1 MKNTTSDL
9 LQPTLPKIKIRNLVL
24 AEDDTEDAEIFR
36 DILIDVSSG
45 IRLSVVSNGLLLM
58 NLLHTTQEPPDIIF
72 LDMNM
77 PLKNGLQCLREIRNF
92 DKWNHIRIIILST
105 SSQPELVKTA
115 YELGAELYLEKPTSY
130 SKFKMLIRECLATE
144 PI

>member
-1 MKNTTSDL
+1 MESIASDL
-9 LQPTLPKIKIRNLVL
+9 SSQPIPSTVKLKSLLL

-36 DILIDVSSG
+36 DILNDISSG
-45 IRLSVVSNGLLLM
+45 INLLVVANGLLLM
-58 NLLHTTQEPPDIIF
+58 NHLHTTEELPDIIF

-77 PLKNGLQCLREIRNF
+77 PLKNGLQCLREIKDF
-92 DKWNHIRIIILST
+92 EKWQHVRIIILST

-130 SKFKMLIRECLATE
+130 PKFKMLLKECLML
-144 PI
+144 

>member
-1 MKNTTSDL
+1 MESIASDL
-9 LQPTLPKIKIRNLVL
+9 SSQPIPSTVKLKSLLL

-36 DILIDVSSG
+36 DILNDISSG
-45 IRLSVVSNGLLLM
+45 INLLVVANGLLLM
-58 NLLHTTQEPPDIIF
+58 NHLHTTEELPDIIF

-77 PLKNGLQCLREIRNF
+77 PLKNGLQCLREIKDF
-92 DKWNHIRIIILST
+92 EKWQHVRIIILST

-130 SKFKMLIRECLATE
+130 PKFKTLLKECLML
-144 PI
+144 

>member
-9 LQPTLPKIKIRNLVL
+9 LSHPASQKIKYRNLVL
-24 AEDDTEDAEIFR
+24 AEDDPEDAEIFQ
-36 DILIDVSSG
+36 DILSDVSSG
-45 IRLSVVSNGLLLM
+45 INLSVVTNGLLLM
-58 NLLHTTQEPPDIIF
+58 DLLHTTPELPDIIF

-77 PLKNGLQCLREIRNF
+77 PLKNGLQCLQEIKNF
-92 DKWNHIRIIILST
+92 DKWKDIKIIILST

-130 SKFKMLIRECLATE
+130 PKFKMLIENCLIKE
-144 PI
+144 

>member
-1 MKNTTSDL
+1 MESTASDL
-9 LQPTLPKIKIRNLVL
+9 SSQPISSTVKLKSLLL

-36 DILIDVSSG
+36 DILNDISTG
-45 IRLSVVSNGLLLM
+45 INLLVVANGLLLM
-58 NLLHTTQEPPDIIF
+58 NHLHTTEELPDIIF

-77 PLKNGLQCLREIRNF
+77 PLKNGLQCLREIKDF
-92 DKWNHIRIIILST
+92 EKWQHVRIIILST

-130 SKFKMLIRECLATE
+130 PKFKTLLKECLML
-144 PI
+144 

>member
-1 MKNTTSDL
+1 MENTTSDL
-9 LQPTLPKIKIRNLVL
+9 LQPPSPKIKVRNLVL
-24 AEDDTEDAEIFR
+24 AEDDSEDAEIFQ
-36 DILIDVSSG
+36 DILNDVSSG
-45 IRLSVVSNGLLLM
+45 INLSVVSNGLLLM
-58 NLLHTTQEPPDIIF
+58 NLLHTTQELPDIIF

-77 PLKNGLQCLREIRNF
+77 PLKNGLQCLQEIRNF

-130 SKFKMLIRECLATE
+130 SKFKMLIKECLVTE
-144 PI
+144 

>member
-1 MKNTTSDL
+1 MESTASDL
-9 LQPTLPKIKIRNLVL
+9 SSQPIPSTVKLKSLLL

-36 DILIDVSSG
+36 DILNDISSG
-45 IRLSVVSNGLLLM
+45 INLLVVANGLLLM
-58 NLLHTTQEPPDIIF
+58 NHLHTTEELPDIIF

-77 PLKNGLQCLREIRNF
+77 PLKNGLQCLREIKDF
-92 DKWNHIRIIILST
+92 EKWQHVRIIILST

-130 SKFKMLIRECLATE
+130 PKFKTLLKECLML
-144 PI
+144 